1 MQVISYK
8 KNEQGQL
15 VVTLDLASTT
25 GSSFLQK
32 EEDLA
37 ILLNEVGRLA
47 TQDLLDTSDESGQK
61 LQVGAEVYYPKQVQK
76 KR

>member
-1 MQVISYK
+1 MQVVSYK

-15 VVTLDLASTT
+15 VVTLDLATST

-32 EEDLA
+32 EEGLA
-37 ILLNEVGRLA
+37 ILLNEIGLLA
-47 TQDLLDTSDESGQK
+47 TQDLLDTSDECGEK
-61 LQVGAEVYYPKQVQK
+61 LQVEGEVYYPKQVQK

>member
-15 VVTLDLASTT
+15 VVTLDLASST

-61 LQVGAEVYYPKQVQK
+61 LQLGAEVYYPKQVQK